1 MDEMTMK
8 DYIEDLMEERKQ
20 LFERI
25 RQLEDPNGDDCPPHG
40 TPRPD
45 LSLVHMAD
53 DIPLVF
59 WNVAIF
65 RQSPGYIRVTTFMS
79 ADKRKTEHTVETG
92 PTLAGPWRE
101 LKREL

>member
-1 MDEMTMK
+1 MSKQKQKGTAADE
-8 DYIEDLMEERKQ
+8 IERLRKEIAN
-20 LFERI
+20 FN
-25 RQLEDPNGDDCPPHG
+25 PNGDDCPPHG

-45 LSLVHMAD
+45 LSLVQMAD

-59 WNVAIF
+59 WNVAVF
-65 RQSPGYIRVTTFMS
+65 RQSPGFIRVTTFMS

-92 PTLAGPWRE
+92 PTLAGPWHE

>member
-1 MDEMTMK
+1 MT
-8 DYIEDLMEERKQ
+8 DADI
-20 LFERI
+20 
-25 RQLEDPNGDDCPPHG
+25 CPPHG

-45 LSLVHMAD
+45 LSLYQLAD

-59 WNVAIF
+59 WNVAVF

-79 ADKRKTEHTVETG
+79 ADKRKTDNIVETG

-101 LKREL
+101 LKKEL